1 MRPNPGTSVDGPKKR
16 AIVNVSVV
24 NGDHRETNE
33 GGMSR

>member
-1 MRPNPGTSVDGPKKR
+1 MTARWPKKR

-24 NGDHRETNE
+24 NGGDRGTNE